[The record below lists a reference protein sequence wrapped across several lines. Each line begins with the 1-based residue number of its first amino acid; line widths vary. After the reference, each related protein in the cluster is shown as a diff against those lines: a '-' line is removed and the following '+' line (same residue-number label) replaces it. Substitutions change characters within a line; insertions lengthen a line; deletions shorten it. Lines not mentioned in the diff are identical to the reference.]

1 MLRALDLAGWAL
13 TVVVAAGWLALVE
26 VFWLPLRVAGVLF
39 PVSVVAAVVGNLLLT
54 GLAFRLSGSRAVA
67 VLPGVT
73 WIVVAVGAM
82 SRRPEGDLLI
92 LGTGA
97 LGGVGLSFL
106 LLGVLSAAVGVGR
119 MLGRAARLPV
129 RPVAENPDPH
139 PAGSGTGG
147 AR

>member
-1 MLRALDLAGWAL
+1 MLRALDVAGWAL
-13 TVVVAAGWLALVE
+13 TVVVVAGWLALVE

-39 PVSVVAAVVGNLLLT
+39 PVSVAAAVVGNLLLT

-73 WIVVAVGAM
+73 WLVVAVGAM
-82 SRRPEGDLLI
+82 SRRPEGDLVI
-92 LGTGA
+92 VGTGA

-106 LLGVLSAAVGVGR
+106 LLGVLGAAVGVGR
-119 MLGRAARLPV
+119 MLGRAARPPV
-129 RPVAENPDPH
+129 RPAAGNPDPH